1 MTNELN
7 YIRAKPRRHPARVAS
22 LSLSL
27 FLCVRACVYVY
38 VSERG
43 ASSRETRS
51 SGNLVLSFL
60 SSPMVVHR
68 LLIRFIFNSTER
80 KAIVRGHDSSRC
92 VKTVGSCVGFSIFT
106 KMEQEKKE
114 KAGCLVKEI
123 GLDATTTQCDV
134 TKTSSTISR
143 GSPISI
149 PCL

>member
-7 YIRAKPRRHPARVAS
+7 YIPQNRDGILRELF

-27 FLCVRACVYVY
+27 CPCVRVCA
-38 VSERG
+38 SERG

-92 VKTVGSCVGFSIFT
+92 VKTVGSCVGFSIFA
-106 KMEQEKKE
+106 KMEQEKGKKE
-114 KAGCLVKEI
+114 G
-123 GLDATTTQCDV
+123 GM
-134 TKTSSTISR
+134 SR
-143 GSPISI
+143 
-149 PCL
+149 